1 MKIHGVVL
9 VEIDAILI
17 RVSDL
22 EIQVLAHELI
32 FSQYLDPLNIPEQ
45 GYNIQFLGY
54 PIPALHVQPP
64 KHPALP
70 PAPIPHQALAPN
82 IQKQQHRLLQRY
94 VNYFVLEKFLLNGLV
109 RVFTTHFVL
118 VEVQVLDEVG
128 LVLAVVEGL
137 RGSRAVVGV
146 VAELRLSLE
155 DVVGGACE
163 EQSLY
168 GNDVEHE
175 LANGAYQELK
185 D

>member
-1 MKIHGVVL
+1 M
-9 VEIDAILI
+9 
-17 RVSDL
+17 
-22 EIQVLAHELI
+22 
-32 FSQYLDPLNIPEQ
+32 
-45 GYNIQFLGY
+45 
-54 PIPALHVQPP
+54 
-64 KHPALP
+64 
-70 PAPIPHQALAPN
+70 
-82 IQKQQHRLLQRY
+82 
-94 VNYFVLEKFLLNGLV
+94 LEKFLLNGLV